1 MDSNSNMYKVHL
13 LLHIWDSQ
21 TLDQSKNWAVAY
33 KKIEM
38 PFIPFIG
45 LEIDFPL
52 ERNQKIKSI
61 KWSMESNSFS
71 CTLQDEF
78 SRCGIDDP
86 MFDEWLEYYKDHEW
100 SIEGPYPKN
109 E

>member
-1 MDSNSNMYKVHL
+1 MHNVNL
-13 LLHIWDSQ
+13 LLYIWDRQ
-21 TLDQSKNWAVAY
+21 TLEESNNWALAY

-38 PFIPFIG
+38 PFIPFVG

-71 CTLQDEF
+71 CILENEF
-78 SRCGIDDP
+78 SRYGIDDP
-86 MFDEWLEYYKDHEW
+86 MFEEWLEYYENHEW
-100 SIEGPYPKN
+100 SIEGPYAKI

>member
-1 MDSNSNMYKVHL
+1 MHNVNL
-13 LLHIWDSQ
+13 LLYIWDRQ
-21 TLDQSKNWAVAY
+21 TLEESNNWVLAY

-38 PFIPFIG
+38 PFIPFVG

-61 KWSMESNSFS
+61 KWSMENNSFS
-71 CTLQDEF
+71 CILENEF
-78 SRCGIDDP
+78 SSYGINDP
-86 MFDEWLEYYKDHEW
+86 IFEEWLEYYENHEW
-100 SIEGPYPKN
+100 SIEGPYAKI

>member
-1 MDSNSNMYKVHL
+1 M
-13 LLHIWDSQ
+13 
-21 TLDQSKNWAVAY
+21 AY

-52 ERNQKIKSI
+52 ERKQKIKSI
-61 KWSMESNSFS
+61 KWSMESNSFF

-100 SIEGPYPKN
+100 SIEGPYLQN